1 MKKIVCIA
9 FLSIYCFQTQAQS
22 TFAAGVKAGVNISHL
37 SSEAGFFDDGSD
49 TYRNFSSLTSFYAGG
64 FFDLNLT
71 KVYTLSPELL
81 YSNQGSEYTF
91 TPNNIGNSGTIK
103 VSYLNM
109 NIVNKFRITPNFY
122 PYAGT
127 SFDFRKLKRVGLDF
141 MTDECQK
148 AANGYDHAFVLD
160 KQKIDGKTVLATVI
174 SPEGE
179 LKMDVMTTMPSIQF
193 YTANFLAE
201 TKGKSRRYGNYSGLA
216 LETQYFPDGPNHPE
230 WGENQGILPA
240 NQQWHSQTIYKFY
253 Q

>member
-127 SFDFRKLKRVGLDF
+127 SFDF
-141 MTDECQK
+141 
-148 AANGYDHAFVLD
+148 VLD
-160 KQKIDGKTVLATVI
+160 KNYDVDSDIDFALFIGAGFKFNRNFGIEARAKKGLIPVLDYSDGNHNNVVFQFGAT
-174 SPEGE
+174 
-179 LKMDVMTTMPSIQF
+179 
-193 YTANFLAE
+193 YTFDA
-201 TKGKSRRYGNYSGLA
+201 K
-216 LETQYFPDGPNHPE
+216 
-230 WGENQGILPA
+230 
-240 NQQWHSQTIYKFY
+240 
-253 Q
+253 

>member
-127 SFDFRKLKRVGLDF
+127 SFDF
-141 MTDECQK
+141 
-148 AANGYDHAFVLD
+148 VLD
-160 KQKIDGKTVLATVI
+160 KNYDVDSDIDFALFIGAGFKFNRNFGIEARAKKGLIPVLDY
-174 SPEGE
+174 S
-179 LKMDVMTTMPSIQF
+179 D
-193 YTANFLAE
+193 
-201 TKGKSRRYGNYSGLA
+201 GNHNNVV
-216 LETQYFPDGPNHPE
+216 F
-230 WGENQGILPA
+230 
-240 NQQWHSQTIYKFY
+240 
-253 Q
+253 